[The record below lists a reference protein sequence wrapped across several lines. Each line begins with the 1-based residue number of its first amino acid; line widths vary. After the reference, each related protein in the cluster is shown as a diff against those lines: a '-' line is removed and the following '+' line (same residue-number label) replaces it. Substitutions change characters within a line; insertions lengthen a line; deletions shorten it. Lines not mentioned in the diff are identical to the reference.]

1 MTSPACKKHDGSNL
15 DRGMAMRRITVKKKA
30 SHHCDV
36 SIAGR
41 RPPSPASAATAK
53 GNLAD
58 GWFASSE
65 IHKSGRRGT
74 DGTSGPENR
83 NGPRRIVPRHQVCP
97 ISADERSFAWSDPGE
112 PTVSFTRSP
121 ETAAYWALLQRNYDE
136 GHGAILIFDR
146 QSLRCRYSIEPYHDV
161 ICDDEMGRNDEAEER
176 IWRRHVIDVGK
187 HLIGIVFG
195 PTTQCSDAHKKHNR
209 EYTTRM
215 EARLRKL
222 PHHTVNSNGLCIPS
236 TAAGLQF
243 NTERAKV

>member
-1 MTSPACKKHDGSNL
+1 
-15 DRGMAMRRITVKKKA
+15 MRRITVKKKA
-30 SHHCDV
+30 LTTATSQLPAGDRPRLRRQRQPKATSPMAGLLRQKFINLEDV
-36 SIAGR
+36 GPMAHLARKTATGR
-41 RPPSPASAATAK
+41 DV
-53 GNLAD
+53 LY
-58 GWFASSE
+58 
-65 IHKSGRRGT
+65 HGT
-74 DGTSGPENR
+74 RYARSVLTSG
-83 NGPRRIVPRHQVCP
+83 VLL
-97 ISADERSFAWSDPGE
+97 WSDPGE

-236 TAAGLQF
+236 TAALAFSSTPKEQKFKRGK
-243 NTERAKV
+243 A

>member
-1 MTSPACKKHDGSNL
+1 MAGLLRQKFINL
-15 DRGMAMRRITVKKKA
+15 EDVGPMAHLARKTATGR
-30 SHHCDV
+30 DV
-36 SIAGR
+36 
-41 RPPSPASAATAK
+41 
-53 GNLAD
+53 LY
-58 GWFASSE
+58 
-65 IHKSGRRGT
+65 HGT
-74 DGTSGPENR
+74 RYARSVLTSG
-83 NGPRRIVPRHQVCP
+83 VLL
-97 ISADERSFAWSDPGE
+97 WSDPGE

-209 EYTTRM
+209 EYTT
-215 EARLRKL
+215 
-222 PHHTVNSNGLCIPS
+222 TNGGPAKKAS
-236 TAAGLQF
+236 TPYGQQQRPLHPIDCCFGLQF